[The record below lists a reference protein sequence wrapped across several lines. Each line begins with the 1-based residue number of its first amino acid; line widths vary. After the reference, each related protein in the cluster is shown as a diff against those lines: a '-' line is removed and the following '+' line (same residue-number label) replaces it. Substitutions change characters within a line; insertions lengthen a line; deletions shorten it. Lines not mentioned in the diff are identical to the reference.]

1 MRNRFAGQRLLA
13 ERPQG
18 VITDDIADALLA
30 MVEQGEERSRIKG
43 SRGLAIP
50 VGPKLTDSSGRPL
63 QMKMKM
69 EDTPV
74 YAPYDADAY
83 TQDGIGIVT
92 GDSGIIDTLS
102 NTPLV
107 KEVSFGWDDPKKRSG
122 ISFDRPNDPAVK
134 RQLAELDMAS
144 LLKDAQLKL
153 MDRAGMSAGDLLAN
167 SPVGLS
173 DGDFKRAK
181 TYMLQGY
188 GAPDASSGQM
198 FGRIQGDG
206 GLSPVQL
213 YSADP
218 GLMSNLGWA
227 NNNDAVRKAQG
238 LLF

>member
-1 MRNRFAGQRLLA
+1 MLRRLAGQRLLA

-18 VITDDIADALLA
+18 VITEDIADALLSL
-30 MVEQGEERSRIKG
+30 VEQGEERSRIKG
-43 SRGLAIP
+43 GKGLAIP

-69 EDTPV
+69 EETPI

-92 GDSGIIDTLS
+92 GDNGILDTLS

-107 KEVSFGWDDPKKRSG
+107 REVSFGWDAPNKRSG

-173 DGDFKRAK
+173 EGDFKRAK
-181 TYMLQGY
+181 TYMMQGY

-198 FGRIQGDG
+198 FARIGGDG

-227 NNNDAVRKAQG
+227 NNNQAVRKAQS
-238 LLF
+238 LL

>member
-1 MRNRFAGQRLLA
+1 MRRFAGQRLLA

-30 MVEQGEERSRIKG
+30 LVEQSEERSRIKG
-43 SRGLAIP
+43 GSGLAIP
-50 VGPKLTDSSGRPL
+50 VGPKLSDSAGRPL

-69 EDTPV
+69 EDGPV
-74 YAPYDADAY
+74 YAPFDADAY
-83 TQDGIGIVT
+83 TRDGIGIVT
-92 GDSGIIDTLS
+92 GDSGIIDILS
-102 NTPLV
+102 STPLV

-122 ISFDRPNDPAVK
+122 MSFDQPNDPAVR
-134 RQLAELDMAS
+134 RQLADLNMQS

-153 MDRAGMSAGDLLAN
+153 MDRSGMSSGDLLTN

-173 DGDFKRAK
+173 DGDFRRAK
-181 TYMLQGY
+181 KYMRQGY

-198 FGRIQGDG
+198 FARIGGDG

-218 GLMSNLGWA
+218 GIMNDLGWA
-227 NNNDAVRKAQG
+227 NNNAAVRKAQS
-238 LLF
+238 LL

>member
-1 MRNRFAGQRLLA
+1 MHRFATQRLIA

-30 MVEQGEERSRIKG
+30 LVEQSESRSKIKG
-43 SRGLAIP
+43 GGGLVIP

-69 EDTPV
+69 EEAPV
-74 YAPYDADAY
+74 YAPFDADAY
-83 TQDGIGIVT
+83 TRDGIGIVK

-122 ISFDRPNDPAVK
+122 MSFDRPNDPAVR
-134 RQLAELDMAS
+134 RQMADLDYAS
-144 LLKDAQLKL
+144 LLKDAQIKL
-153 MDRAGMSAGDLLAN
+153 MDRAGMSSGDLLSN
-167 SPVGLS
+167 NPVGLS
-173 DGDFKRAK
+173 DGDFRRAK
-181 TYMLQGY
+181 TYMMQGY

-198 FGRIQGDG
+198 FARIGGDG

-218 GLMSNLGWA
+218 GIVSNLGWA
-227 NNNDAVRKAQG
+227 NNNAAVRKAQSF
-238 LLF
+238 L

>member
-1 MRNRFAGQRLLA
+1 MRRFAGQRLIA

-30 MVEQGEERSRIKG
+30 LVERGEARSLVKG
-43 SRGLAIP
+43 GSGLALP

-74 YAPYDADAY
+74 YAPYEADAY
-83 TQDGIGIVT
+83 TRDGIGIIT
-92 GDSGIIDTLS
+92 GDGGTMDTLS

-122 ISFDRPNDPAVK
+122 ISFDRPNDPAVR
-134 RQLAELDMAS
+134 RQLADLDMAS
-144 LLKDAQLKL
+144 LLKDAQMKL

-173 DGDFKRAK
+173 DGDFRRTK
-181 TYMLQGY
+181 TYMMQGY

-198 FGRIQGDG
+198 FGRIGGDG

-218 GLMSNLGWA
+218 ALMSNLGWD
-227 NNNDAVRKAQG
+227 NNNAAVRKAQS
-238 LLF
+238 LL

>member
-1 MRNRFAGQRLLA
+1 MRRLAGQRLLA

-30 MVEQGEERSRIKG
+30 LVEQGEERSRIKG
-43 SRGLAIP
+43 SGGLVIP
-50 VGPKLTDSSGRPL
+50 VGPKLTDSAGRPL

-69 EDTPV
+69 EETPV

-92 GDSGIIDTLS
+92 GDSGILDTLS

-107 KEVSFGWDDPKKRSG
+107 REVSFGWDDPKKRSG
-122 ISFDRPNDPAVK
+122 ISFDRPNDSEVRKQMAD
-134 RQLAELDMAS
+134 LDYAS
-144 LLKDAQLKL
+144 LLKDAQLEL
-153 MDRAGMSAGDLLAN
+153 MDRAGMGTGDLLAN

-181 TYMLQGY
+181 TYMMQGY

-198 FGRIQGDG
+198 FARIGGDG

-227 NNNDAVRKAQG
+227 NNNGAVKKAQG
-238 LLF
+238 LLL

>member
-1 MRNRFAGQRLLA
+1 MRTRFAGQRLLA

-30 MVEQGEERSRIKG
+30 LVEQGEERSRIKG
-43 SRGLAIP
+43 SAGLAIP
-50 VGPKLTDSSGRPL
+50 VGPKLVDRSGRPL

-92 GDSGIIDTLS
+92 GDSGIMDTLS

-134 RQLAELDMAS
+134 RQLADLDMAS

-173 DGDFKRAK
+173 DGDFRRAK
-181 TYMLQGY
+181 TYMMQGY

-198 FGRIQGDG
+198 FARIGGDG

-218 GLMSNLGWA
+218 TLMSNLGWA
-227 NNNDAVRKAQG
+227 NNNAAVKRAQS
-238 LLF
+238 LL

>member
-1 MRNRFAGQRLLA
+1 MRRFATQRLLA

-30 MVEQGEERSRIKG
+30 LVEKGEERSLIKG
-43 SRGLAIP
+43 NSGLAIP

-92 GDSGIIDTLS
+92 GDGGIMDTLG

-144 LLKDAQLKL
+144 LLKDAQMKL
-153 MDRAGMSAGDLLAN
+153 MDGAGMSAGDLLAN

-173 DGDFKRAK
+173 DGDFRRAK
-181 TYMLQGY
+181 TYMMQGY
-188 GAPDASSGQM
+188 GVPDASSGQM
-198 FGRIQGDG
+198 FGRIGGDG
-206 GLSPVQL
+206 SLSPVQL

-218 GLMSNLGWA
+218 ALMSNLGWD
-227 NNNDAVRKAQG
+227 NNNAAVRKAQS
-238 LLF
+238 LL

>member
-1 MRNRFAGQRLLA
+1 MRRLAGQRLLA

-30 MVEQGEERSRIKG
+30 LVEQGEERSSIKG
-43 SRGLAIP
+43 GKGLAIP
-50 VGPKLTDSSGRPL
+50 VGPKLVDSSGRPL
-63 QMKMKM
+63 QMRMKI
-69 EDTPV
+69 EDAPV

-92 GDSGIIDTLS
+92 GNSGILDTLS

-107 KEVSFGWDDPKKRSG
+107 KDISFGWDDPKKRSG
-122 ISFDRPNDPAVK
+122 MSFDRPNDQAIR
-134 RQLAELDMAS
+134 RQMADLDYAS
-144 LLKDAQLKL
+144 LFKDAQLEL
-153 MDRAGMSAGDLLAN
+153 MDRAGISSGDLLSN
-167 SPVGLS
+167 NPVGLS

-181 TYMLQGY
+181 TYMMQGY

-198 FGRIQGDG
+198 FARIGGDG

-218 GLMSNLGWA
+218 ALMSNLGWE
-227 NNNDAVRKAQG
+227 NNNAAIKKAQS
-238 LLF
+238 LL

>member
-1 MRNRFAGQRLLA
+1 MRRLAGQRLLA

-30 MVEQGEERSRIKG
+30 LVEQGEERSRIKG
-43 SRGLAIP
+43 GKGLAIP
-50 VGPKLTDSSGRPL
+50 VGPKLVDTSGRPL

-69 EDTPV
+69 EETPV

-92 GDSGIIDTLS
+92 GESGILDTLS

-107 KEVSFGWDDPKKRSG
+107 REVSFGWDDPKKRSG
-122 ISFDRPNDPAVK
+122 ISFDRPNDPEVK
-134 RQLAELDMAS
+134 RQLADLDMAS
-144 LLKDAQLKL
+144 LLKDAQMQL
-153 MDRAGMSAGDLLAN
+153 MDRAGMSSGDLLAN

-173 DGDFKRAK
+173 EGDFKRAK
-181 TYMLQGY
+181 TYMMQGY

-198 FGRIQGDG
+198 FARIGGDG
-206 GLSPVQL
+206 SLSPVQL

-218 GLMSNLGWA
+218 ALMNNLGWA
-227 NNNDAVRKAQG
+227 NNNAAVKKAQG
-238 LLF
+238 LLL

>member
-1 MRNRFAGQRLLA
+1 MLSRLAGQRLLA

-30 MVEQGEERSRIKG
+30 LVERAEEKTLA
-43 SRGLAIP
+43 RGGNGLSLP
-50 VGPKLTDSSGRPL
+50 VGPKLIDSTGRPL

-69 EDTPV
+69 DDSPV

-92 GDSGIIDTLS
+92 GDNGILDTLS

-107 KEVSFGWDDPKKRSG
+107 KEVAFGWDAPNKRSG
-122 ISFDRPNDPAVK
+122 IAYERSTDPAIRK
-134 RQLAELDMAS
+134 QLADLDMAS
-144 LLKDAQLKL
+144 LLKDTQMQL
-153 MDRAGMSAGDLLAN
+153 MDRAGMSSGDLLSN
-167 SPVGLS
+167 NPVGLS
-173 DGDFKRAK
+173 DGNFKRAK
-181 TYMLQGY
+181 SYMMQGY

-198 FGRIQGDG
+198 FARIGGDG

-218 GLMSNLGWA
+218 DLMKNLGWA
-227 NNNDAVRKAQG
+227 NNNEAIKRARG
-238 LLF
+238 LL

>member
-1 MRNRFAGQRLLA
+1 MRRFATQRLLA

-30 MVEQGEERSRIKG
+30 LVEQGEERSRIKG
-43 SRGLAIP
+43 SAGLAIP

-92 GDSGIIDTLS
+92 GDSGIMDTLG

-122 ISFDRPNDPAVK
+122 ISFDRPNDPAVRK
-134 RQLAELDMAS
+134 QLAELDMAS

-173 DGDFKRAK
+173 DGDFRRAK
-181 TYMLQGY
+181 TYMMQGY

-198 FGRIQGDG
+198 FARIGGDG

-218 GLMSNLGWA
+218 TLLSNLGWS
-227 NNNDAVRKAQG
+227 NNNAAVKRAQS
-238 LLF
+238 LL

>member
-1 MRNRFAGQRLLA
+1 MRRFAGQRLLA
-13 ERPQG
+13 ERPQE

-30 MVEQGEERSRIKG
+30 LVERGEERSLVKG
-43 SRGLAIP
+43 SSGLAIP

-74 YAPYDADAY
+74 YAPFDADSY

-92 GDSGIIDTLS
+92 GDGGAIDTLS

-144 LLKDAQLKL
+144 LLKDAQIKL
-153 MDRAGMSAGDLLAN
+153 MDRAGLSAGDLLAN

-173 DGDFKRAK
+173 DGDFRRAK
-181 TYMLQGY
+181 TYMMQGY

-198 FGRIQGDG
+198 FGRIGGDG

-218 GLMSNLGWA
+218 GLLSNLGWD
-227 NNNDAVRKAQG
+227 NNNAAVRKARG
-238 LLF
+238 LLL

>member
-1 MRNRFAGQRLLA
+1 MRRFATQRLLA

-30 MVEQGEERSRIKG
+30 LVEQGEERSRIKG
-43 SRGLAIP
+43 SAGLAIP
-50 VGPKLTDSSGRPL
+50 VGPKLVDSSGRPL

-92 GDSGIIDTLS
+92 GDSGIMDTLG

-122 ISFDRPNDPAVK
+122 ISFDRPNDPAVRK
-134 RQLAELDMAS
+134 QLAELDMAS

-173 DGDFKRAK
+173 DGDFRRAK
-181 TYMLQGY
+181 TYMMQGY

-198 FGRIQGDG
+198 FARIGGDG

-218 GLMSNLGWA
+218 TLLSNLGWA
-227 NNNDAVRKAQG
+227 NNNAAVKRAQS
-238 LLF
+238 LL